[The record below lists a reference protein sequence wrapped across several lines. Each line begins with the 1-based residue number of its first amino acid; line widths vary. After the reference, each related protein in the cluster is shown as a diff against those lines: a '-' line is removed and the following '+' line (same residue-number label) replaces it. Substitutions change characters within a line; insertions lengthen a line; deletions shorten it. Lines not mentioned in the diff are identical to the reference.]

1 MKISLII
8 IILILLKSCKN
19 NKPTQKESNT
29 ELISSVSSNFL
40 SDTTT
45 KIHFN
50 KINYFSNSFAPN
62 YVKINDSFLNN
73 CRTMIEFCPSSLGEF
88 VGSINVSLDNLE
100 IYRILNSSIPNYF
113 SEDEAI
119 QFGHC
124 LSLEFVADDNFKR
137 DTFHFSC
144 LEPSVLIY
152 NGQIAFYDFNIFNKF
167 FNDLNIPFY
176 FYCLDDKQSV
186 NNFYYLN
193 SN

>member
-1 MKISLII
+1 LFI
-8 IILILLKSCKN
+8 SCKN
-19 NKPTQKESNT
+19 SKPTQKESIT
-29 ELISSVSSNFL
+29 ELISSESSNFSL
-40 SDTTT
+40 DTTM
-45 KIHFN
+45 KIHYN
-50 KINYFSNSFAPN
+50 KINYFSNSFTPN
-62 YVKINDSFLNN
+62 YIKINDSFLNN
-73 CRTMIEFCPSSLGEF
+73 CWTIIEYCPDRLGKF

-100 IYRILNSSIPNYF
+100 ISRILNSSIPVYF
-113 SEDEAI
+113 SEKEAQ

-124 LSLEFVADDNFKR
+124 LSLEFVADDNLKR

-152 NGQIAFYDFNIFNKF
+152 NGQIAFYDLNIFNKF
-167 FNDLNIPFY
+167 FDDLNIPFY